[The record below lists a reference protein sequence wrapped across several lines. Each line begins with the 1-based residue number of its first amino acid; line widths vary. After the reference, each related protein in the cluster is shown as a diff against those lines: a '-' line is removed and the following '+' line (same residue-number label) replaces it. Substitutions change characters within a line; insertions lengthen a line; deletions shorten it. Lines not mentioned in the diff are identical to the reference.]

1 MRTPFLALLAFGCA
15 TDTVCYDLCV
25 ELVNGCEVAAYPDLA
40 SCQQGCLYDAAR
52 AGPAVV
58 QREAEC
64 IVDASCDPFA
74 IIECQHEVD
83 AAAAR

>member
-1 MRTPFLALLAFGCA
+1 
-15 TDTVCYDLCV
+15 
-25 ELVNGCEVAAYPDLA
+25 LA